1 MDGLQNR
8 QACAAPTN
16 LDDLEQVVY
25 SEEQLKL
32 ELQNLSHHDP
42 YFVKCELEK
51 YEAAQAAA
59 HAQAA
64 AQAAAAHAANM
75 HAAAMNM
82 HAMNMHMQKPA

>member
-1 MDGLQNR
+1 MNLNKLQ
-8 QACAAPTN
+8 
-16 LDDLEQVVY
+16 VY

-82 HAMNMHMQKPA
+82 HAMNMHMQKPT

>member
-1 MDGLQNR
+1 MMDGLQNR
-8 QACAAPTN
+8 QACAN
-16 LDDLEQVVY
+16 LDDLEQVY

-82 HAMNMHMQKPA
+82 HAMNMHMQKQPR